1 MSVRLMVLLDR
12 HGEPPAHGELDS
24 SGLEGLDQSP
34 KLLEQIEH
42 GPEA

>member
-1 MSVRLMVLLDR
+1 MVLLERPDV
-12 HGEPPAHGELDS
+12 AQVDS